1 MWKIFSAILLVALSA
16 EAGVL
21 LKHECRKEAQT
32 KNKNKKSKDKV
43 DSKKNKKKQEKK
55 ENEKKKEVEERSDKQ
70 VIQTNEKNFKQDV
83 LDKDFVIVDF
93 YADWC
98 GPCRMILP
106 YLDEIASELGV
117 DIVKVN
123 IDESPNIASEYNV
136 MSIPTIII
144 FKKGEKVSTNV
155 GAASKARLVDWIEA
169 HRK

>member
-1 MWKIFSAILLVALSA
+1 MWKIFSAILFLAVSA
-16 EAGVL
+16 EAGIL
-21 LKHECRKEAQT
+21 LKHEAEKQDQT
-32 KNKNKKSKDKV
+32 RNEDESDNEKV
-43 DSKKNKKKQEKK
+43 VKVSEE
-55 ENEKKKEVEERSDKQ
+55 ENEKRSGKK
-70 VIQTNEKNFKQDV
+70 VIQTNENDFKKDV

-144 FKKGEKVSTNV
+144 FKKGEKISTNV